1 MVPVP
6 AGIWGMLLPRAVK
19 VSLSKAQLL
28 IKNDFNAGKNWSL
41 LSRFSE
47 ELPIFL
53 LADKS
58 NSWKLERK
66 GITWAIKTST
76 VKK

>member
-1 MVPVP
+1 MKFLCREYVFSRVVCVP
-6 AGIWGMLLPRAVK
+6 AGAWRILLPRAAK
-19 VSLSKAQLL
+19 VSLSKAQPLTSKDL
-28 IKNDFNAGKNWSL
+28 RAGKNRSR

-58 NSWKLERK
+58 NS
-66 GITWAIKTST
+66 
-76 VKK
+76 